1 MAGHDTRVLE
11 ALLRAAAEG
20 ARRRPADHTREL
32 VHRTGMLLV
41 RTPEGAAC
49 FDRRLVELG
58 RQVPGFARRVQEW
71 VASAPDDWAAV
82 VGPSARVTLAGCR
95 S

>member
-1 MAGHDTRVLE
+1 MRSCG
-11 ALLRAAAEG
+11 
-20 ARRRPADHTREL
+20 RRERTREL

-41 RTPEGAAC
+41 RTPEGASC

-58 RQVPGFARRVQEW
+58 RRVPGFARRVQDW
-71 VASAPDDWAAV
+71 VADEPGEWAAV
-82 VGPSARVTLAGCR
+82 VGPSARATLAGCH